1 MGLAT
6 FCKNIKFLFKNN
18 LKQTK
23 NHVSYQELIEV
34 LEDIPLL
41 LPQNYGRL
49 QLPQINDPEET
60 IAAITEGRRSI
71 CRFGDGEFKLMEG
84 EDIPFQKGSPE
95 IANRLHEVFASN
107 NPDILIG
114 IHSCLFKIPSIVLP
128 VVKLFYY
135 LKSAHYRHQV
145 LQLVD
150 PEKTYCSAEFT
161 QLYMLYEN
169 YDFETYYRKMA
180 QIWNNRD
187 ITIICGR
194 GIMDKITHNI
204 FDSAAS
210 VEYIYAPSQNAFD
223 SYDDLLKQA
232 KQIDKNRLVIIILGP
247 TATVLAYDLALC
259 GYQALDFG
267 HIFKDYDAFIARQPR
282 TPGNIGRFY
291 KPD

>member
-1 MGLAT
+1 
-6 FCKNIKFLFKNN
+6 
-18 LKQTK
+18 
-23 NHVSYQELIEV
+23 
-34 LEDIPLL
+34 
-41 LPQNYGRL
+41 
-49 QLPQINDPEET
+49 
-60 IAAITEGRRSI
+60 
-71 CRFGDGEFKLMEG
+71 MEG

-95 IANRLHEVFASN
+95 IAKRLHEVFTSN

-114 IHSCLFKIPSIVLP
+114 FHSCLFKIPSIVLP

-135 LKSAHYRHQV
+135 CKSAHYRHQV

-150 PEKTYCSAEFT
+150 PEKTYYSAEFT

-169 YDFETYYRKMA
+169 YDFKTYYQKMA

-187 ITIICGR
+187 ITIICGQ
-194 GIMDKITHNI
+194 GIMNKITHNV

-210 VEYIYAPSQNAFD
+210 VEYVYAPSQNAFD

-247 TATVLAYDLALC
+247 TATVLAYDMALC

>member
-1 MGLAT
+1 MGFAT

-34 LEDIPLL
+34 IEDIPFL
-41 LPQNYGRL
+41 LPQNYAPLRL
-49 QLPQINDPEET
+49 PVIKDPMET
-60 IAAITEGRRSI
+60 IDAIVKGHKSI

-84 EDIPFQKGSPE
+84 EDIPFQKGGPE
-95 IANRLHEVFASN
+95 IAKRLHEVFASD
-107 NPDILIG
+107 NPNVAIG
-114 IHSCLFKIPSIVLP
+114 IHSCLFRIPDNVLP

-135 LKSAHYRHQV
+135 LKSNHYRHQV
-145 LQLVD
+145 ARLVN
-150 PEKTYCSAEFT
+150 PGTVYYSAEFT
-161 QLYMLYEN
+161 QLYMLYED
-169 YDFETYYRKMA
+169 YDFESYYRKMA
-180 QIWNNRD
+180 RIWNKRD
-187 ITIICGR
+187 VTVICGR

-204 FDSAAS
+204 FASAAS
-210 VEYIYAPSQNAFD
+210 VEYLYAPAQNAFND
-223 SYDDLLKQA
+223 YAELLKQA
-232 KQIDKNRLVIIILGP
+232 KQIDKSRLVVIILGP

-267 HIFKDYDAFIARQPR
+267 HIFKDYDAFIKQLPR